1 MALKVAING
10 FGRIGKAILRANYE
24 RDTSSPP
31 LEIKAINDLGS
42 PEINCHLTKFDSVHG
57 PFKEDV
63 SLNGTKMVINGGEIS
78 MFSERDPGSL
88 PWSDLGIDVVLE
100 CTGLFTKRERAIDH
114 IKAGAKKILISAPGV
129 NADATIVYGVN
140 HNKLTK
146 EHVVVSNASCTTNC
160 LAPIAQ
166 CLNDNIGIE
175 SGLMTTIHSYT
186 NDQILIDSYH
196 PDVRRARSATL
207 SMIPTKTG
215 AALAV
220 GLVLPELEG
229 RLDGFAMRVPTANV
243 SVIDLTFM
251 ATKKT
256 TVEEV
261 NCIVKNASK
270 SDQLDKILG
279 YNSLPL
285 VSIDYNHDSRSSVF
299 DSTQTRVSP
308 EGRLVKVLSWYDN
321 EWGFSNRMIDTA
333 LKLAETL

>member
-24 RDTSSPP
+24 RNASFPP

-42 PEINCHLTKFDSVHG
+42 PEINYHLTKFDSVHG

-63 SLNGTKMVINGGEIS
+63 SLNGTKMVINGNEIS
-78 MFSERDPGSL
+78 MFSEKDPRSL
-88 PWSDLGIDVVLE
+88 PWSDLDIDIVLE
-100 CTGLFTKRERAIDH
+100 CTGLFTKKERAEDH

-129 NADATIVYGVN
+129 DADATIVFGVN
-140 HNKLTK
+140 HDQLVK

-160 LAPIAQ
+160 LAPVAQ
-166 CLNDNIGIE
+166 CLNDKIGIE

-186 NDQILIDSYH
+186 NDQVLIDSYH
-196 PDVRRARSATL
+196 SDVRRARSATL

-220 GLVLPELEG
+220 GLVLPELKG

-243 SVIDLTFM
+243 SVVDLTFV
-251 ATKKT
+251 AKRET

-261 NCIVKNASK
+261 NSIVQNASK
-270 SDQLDKILG
+270 SSQLDKILG
-279 YNSLPL
+279 YNSIPL
-285 VSIDYNHDSRSSVF
+285 VSIDFNHDSRSSVF

>member
-1 MALKVAING
+1 MAIKVAING
-10 FGRIGKAILRANYE
+10 FGRIGKAILRANFE
-24 RDTSSPP
+24 RASSVPP

-42 PEINCHLTKFDSVHG
+42 PEVHSHLTKFDSVHG
-57 PFKEDV
+57 QFQADV
-63 SLNGTKMVINGGEIS
+63 SLNKDKMIVNGNEIL
-78 MFSERDPGSL
+78 MLSERDPKLL
-88 PWSDLGIDVVLE
+88 PWAELDVDVVLE
-100 CTGLFTKRERAIDH
+100 CTGLFTKRERAYDH
-114 IKAGAKKILISAPGV
+114 IKAGAKKILVSAPGV
-129 NADATIVYGVN
+129 NADATIVFGVN
-140 HNKLTK
+140 HDQLSKDHL
-146 EHVVVSNASCTTNC
+146 VVSNASCTTNC

-166 CLNDNIGIE
+166 CLNNKVGID

-196 PDVRRARSATL
+196 SDVRRARSATL

-220 GLVLPELEG
+220 GLVLPELKG

-243 SVIDLTFM
+243 SVIDLTFV
-251 ATKKT
+251 ASKKT
-256 TVEEV
+256 SINEINKIVEE
-261 NCIVKNASK
+261 ASK
-270 SDQLDKILG
+270 SKQLTGILG

-285 VSIDYNHDSRSSVF
+285 VSIDFNHDSRSSIF

-308 EGRLVKVLSWYDN
+308 DGKLVKILSWYDN